1 MKDYVF
7 VRCSNND
14 DDDDDDE
21 EGEAKLL
28 KIVRIKKVYFNS

>member
-7 VRCSNND
+7 VRCSD
-14 DDDDDDE
+14 DNDDDDE
-21 EGEAKLL
+21 EGKAKLL

>member
-7 VRCSNND
+7 VRCSNN

>member
-7 VRCSNND
+7 VRCS

-21 EGEAKLL
+21 EGKAKLL